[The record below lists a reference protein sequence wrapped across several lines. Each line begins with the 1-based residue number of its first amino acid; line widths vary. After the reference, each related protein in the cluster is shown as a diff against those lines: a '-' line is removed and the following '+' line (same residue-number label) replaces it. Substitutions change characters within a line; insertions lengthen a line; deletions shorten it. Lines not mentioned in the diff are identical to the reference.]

1 MYDAPVYSVAERLL
15 AGPYPAPGEVERLR
29 AAGVG
34 LFVDLTE
41 EGEYGIARYDPAGA
55 RHVRFPVP
63 DHGVP
68 DGKEMAAILDALDAG
83 LADGAGVYVHCLAG
97 AGRTGTVA
105 GCWLV
110 RHGLTG
116 DEALAAIAKRR
127 GVACRPSPETP
138 EQRALVLGWPP
149 DGEDEPE

>member
-1 MYDAPVYSVAERLL
+1 MTAAAYRVGERLV
-15 AGPYPAPGEVERLR
+15 AGPYPAPADVERLR
-29 AAGVG
+29 AAGVE

-41 EGEYGIARYDPAGA
+41 KGEYGIAPYDSAGA
-55 RHVRFPVP
+55 RHVRFPIP

-68 DGKEMAAILDALDAG
+68 GGEEMKAILDALDAAR
-83 LADGAGVYVHCLAG
+83 ADGTGVYVHCLAG

-116 DEALAAIAKRR
+116 EEALVAIAERR

-138 EQRALVLGWPP
+138 EQRALVLRWPP

>member
-1 MYDAPVYSVAERLL
+1 MYDAPVYNVTEGLL
-15 AGPYPAPGEVERLR
+15 AGPYPGPGDVERLR
-29 AAGVG
+29 AAGVE

-41 EGEYGIARYDPAGA
+41 AGEYGISSYDPAGG
-55 RHVRFPVP
+55 RHLRFPIP

-68 DGKEMAAILDALDAG
+68 SEEEMAAILDTLDAG

-116 DEALAAIAKRR
+116 GEALVAIAERR

-138 EQRALVLGWPP
+138 EQREFVLGWAEQ
-149 DGEDEPE
+149 GRNGH